1 MAQQTFIVTWSN
13 TQCKSKTSKGE
24 NTLTTVIFSLIV
36 LAGKLHSTY
45 FTIYFILHFRSD
57 NDQYGHINNSIYYHL
72 FDSIVN
78 QYLIEHCDQSPQDS
92 QLIGLVAESFCKVNI
107 TSANE
112 LCHATFLTHMRCTVF
127 CPTLLSATT
136 PSGLASLQA
145 WE

>member
-1 MAQQTFIVTWSN
+1 M
-13 TQCKSKTSKGE
+13 
-24 NTLTTVIFSLIV
+24 VISSCIV
-36 LAGKLHSTY
+36 LAGRLHLMH
-45 FTIYFILHFRSD
+45 FTVYLILYFRSD

-112 LCHATFLTHMRCTVF
+112 SCHIT
-127 CPTLLSATT
+127 
-136 PSGLASLQA
+136 
-145 WE
+145 